1 MNKSFKIPFKGRGHS
16 YSQEEIDLVSEIM
29 RDSDTLTQGNYLK
42 LFEQKY
48 KDFLGVDYT
57 FAMSSATS
65 ALEVAAQLLCLSDK
79 DEVII
84 PSHTYTSTAY
94 PFVKKGG
101 KVVWADID
109 FESRVVNAET
119 IKRKITNKTKAV
131 VVVHLYGY
139 LADMPEIM
147 QLCADNNLVLIED
160 CAQSLGTSLDGKRAG
175 TFGDM
180 SIFSHHSQKNISTLG
195 EGGVLVVKNPE
206 YAQIVPML
214 RHNGHSAYEDQEHYW
229 KPAMSNIDFPK
240 LNGIY
245 IEPNNYCLG
254 EPQCAVGSMIIDRV
268 DEVNSLKR
276 SRAIQFIDGLAEF
289 EQLTFHR
296 VDNERHNYQHL
307 VAFVQNGKRDQ
318 FINKL
323 SLDKGIQCVVQYYPL
338 HRYPYY
344 EKHGLGAADCPN
356 TELFFDNMVSFPFYE
371 TMRDS
376 EIEYMY
382 DSVISVLKSI

>member
-29 RDSDTLTQGNYLK
+29 RDSDTLTQGEYLK

-65 ALEVAAQLLCLSDK
+65 ALEIAAQLLCLSDK

-180 SIFSHHSQKNISTLG
+180 SIFSHHSQKNISHWAR
-195 EGGVLVVKNPE
+195 E
-206 YAQIVPML
+206 
-214 RHNGHSAYEDQEHYW
+214 
-229 KPAMSNIDFPK
+229 
-240 LNGIY
+240 
-245 IEPNNYCLG
+245 
-254 EPQCAVGSMIIDRV
+254 
-268 DEVNSLKR
+268 
-276 SRAIQFIDGLAEF
+276 EF
-289 EQLTFHR
+289 
-296 VDNERHNYQHL
+296 
-307 VAFVQNGKRDQ
+307 
-318 FINKL
+318 
-323 SLDKGIQCVVQYYPL
+323 
-338 HRYPYY
+338 
-344 EKHGLGAADCPN
+344 
-356 TELFFDNMVSFPFYE
+356 
-371 TMRDS
+371 
-376 EIEYMY
+376 
-382 DSVISVLKSI
+382 